1 MERDP
6 ACVRVRVGDRRL
18 RGGRVSARVSERAV
32 CVVRGVPVC
41 VCGVCGA
48 RGVGVGARAWCYCLC
63 GSVSAAGSVSG
74 CAWEWVRLAGGSGRR
89 GSGGRGRISAPGTG
103 GAQSATGAHPCPGAP
118 EPRSPGAGAAR
129 ESSPRPPRLTGTPP
143 RRSPAQASVSPAPE
157 QGWLRGRRVWV
168 GGWRAPEEAPRRRA
182 AGTPGARGGKC
193 EPLGTARGQV
203 GWSGQGQGAVAAR
216 GGARGKPRRA
226 SRPVSPRRRQ
236 EPPFMLTLPRSPLR
250 RSRRD
255 PRLRPAPAPC
265 TARWP
270 RRTPTG
276 GRRRPRAPAAGPQAS
291 ARTWPSGLPW
301 AVAAAGMGTLVSCCP
316 GCRRPR
322 FEPTT
327 SSGPGAP
334 GTTAHPRPPWG
345 RVSAALP
352 TRGPEPA
359 ACAGILPRA
368 RELGGTSRRS
378 PCSLQLFGI
387 SWSS

>member
-1 MERDP
+1 MR
-6 ACVRVRVGDRRL
+6 AVRVGDRRL
-18 RGGRVSARVSERAV
+18 RGGRVSAGVSERAA

-41 VCGVCGA
+41 VRGVCGA
-48 RGVGVGARAWCYCLC
+48 RGVGGACL
-63 GSVSAAGSVSG
+63 VSLPLRVRERAGSVSG

-89 GSGGRGRISAPGTG
+89 GSGGRGRVSVPGPA
-103 GAQSATGAHPCPGAP
+103 GAQSATGAHPGPGAP
-118 EPRSPGAGAAR
+118 EPRSRRRPGVLA
-129 ESSPRPPRLTGTPP
+129 PPTP
-143 RRSPAQASVSPAPE
+143 SHGDAAQASVSPGPGAGLVSGE
-157 QGWLRGRRVWV
+157 AGLGGRVPGS
-168 GGWRAPEEAPRRRA
+168 GGGAWA
-182 AGTPGARGGKC
+182 ARSGDPGARGGKVR
-193 EPLGTARGQV
+193 AARDRRGQV

-226 SRPVSPRRRQ
+226 GRPVSPRRRR
-236 EPPFMLTLPRSPLR
+236 EPPLMLTLPRSPLR

-291 ARTWPSGLPW
+291 ARTWPSGSPW

-334 GTTAHPRPPWG
+334 GTTVHPRPPWG

-352 TRGPEPA
+352 ARGRERA
-359 ACAGILPRA
+359 ACAGVLPRA
-368 RELGGTSRRS
+368 QLGGTSRRS
-378 PCSLQLFGI
+378 PFSLQFGI